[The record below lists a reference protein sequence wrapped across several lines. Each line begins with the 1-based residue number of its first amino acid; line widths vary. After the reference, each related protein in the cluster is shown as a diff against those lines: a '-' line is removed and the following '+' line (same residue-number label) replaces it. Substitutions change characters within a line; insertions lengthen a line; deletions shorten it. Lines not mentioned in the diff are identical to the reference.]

1 MTKFKWTDESVQMF
15 CRVYTA
21 ALGKNHAELFDLTKY
36 KGLRFNAKVEMF
48 KKDYLKADILKREQL
63 HLFTKQLQE
72 QMQEEVKQLQEQMQE
87 DFKLRIEEFKEKN
100 GIQS

>member
-36 KGLRFNAKVEMF
+36 KGLRFNAKVELF

-63 HLFTKQLQE
+63 DLFAKQLQD
-72 QMQEEVKQLQEQMQE
+72 QMQEE
-87 DFKLRIEEFKEKN
+87 FKLRIEEFKEKN
-100 GIQS
+100 GIRS

>member
-15 CRVYTA
+15 CRVYTQA
-21 ALGKNHAELFDLTKY
+21 CGKKDAELFDQTKY
-36 KGLRFNAKVEMF
+36 KGLRFNAKVELF

-63 HLFTKQLQE
+63 DLFAKQLQE
-72 QMQEEVKQLQEQMQE
+72 QMQEEL
-87 DFKLRIEEFKEKN
+87 KLRIEEFKEKN